1 MVISRTAV
9 SIIREKMSKRKK
21 VSGCSSSNLTESE
34 SRMYNEKTDCPVP
47 KVSCVCKEVPLP
59 TNVDGEEC
67 GVRMRCTNDNCHL
80 VKFLL
85 HEACFEQLEQN
96 LLKILSSRGSARG
109 WTSSQLRCNLWE
121 RKGLTLIKNE
131 IPCRCGKGLMSR
143 DVEFYKK
150 HELEIAKKSQQLQVD
165 NRQRKKK
172 KNKLPLLN
180 FNSNVPVSADLLQ
193 NGFSGGISRR
203 MSYGQCSHSSSAPLF
218 YGQALLSESES
229 DFAYDLRRT
238 STPAPCKTKLIVEK
252 PKPLSDDRPNSK
264 TKIPGLQP
272 MVAPKQRKSQS
283 KLSRETAAAAAQKN
297 AASAKEKQQQQR
309 VKAEEEAKQ
318 KEEVDSSQE
327 IVLLKREEE
336 EVVVRSEPTSEE
348 GEQQQQVKSGRQYTL
363 FGTPGFFLGELL
375 MADAKLP
382 RLLLPYRYNSGS
394 CGQTNVEGVEVLLIK
409 IERNVLEAISA
420 PFAVILINTM
430 AINGRRLNFNCAS
443 IVHILPPAS
452 GVTKHSCG
460 MSKNLVPIRNPAPH
474 RGFNAKA
481 REVLLDSPDVYNSG
495 MRRSGSDEEFLRK
508 VGLIRFRRTGSE
520 ELDSGGSTPT
530 AALKCESGFDAIDGM
545 PKLKSTN
552 RKSLKAGHRL
562 LADIGKTRSVGD
574 LSKSI
579 AMTSKAFPQFKIAKP
594 AMSENVKE
602 TDEDEANQ
610 QMEAPKRTTQYKM
623 Q

>member
-67 GVRMRCTNDNCHL
+67 GVRMRCTNDNCNL

-85 HEACFEQLEQN
+85 HEACFDQLEQN

-203 MSYGQCSHSSSAPLF
+203 MSYGQCSHSSSTPLF

-238 STPAPCKTKLIVEK
+238 STPAPCKSKLIVEK

-283 KLSRETAAAAAQKN
+283 KLSRETAAGAAAQKN

-309 VKAEEEAKQ
+309 VKAEEEAKL

-336 EVVVRSEPTSEE
+336 EMVVRSEPTSEE

-382 RLLLPYRYNSGS
+382 RLLLPHRYNSGS

-409 IERNVLEAISA
+409 I
-420 PFAVILINTM
+420 
-430 AINGRRLNFNCAS
+430 
-443 IVHILPPAS
+443 
-452 GVTKHSCG
+452 
-460 MSKNLVPIRNPAPH
+460 NPAPH

-545 PKLKSTN
+545 PKLKLTN

-574 LSKSI
+574 LSKPI